1 MNDSTELGKYKQ
13 KLMDTKE
20 SIDRLS
26 KLIKDGQKDPDFIRG
41 YLLIL
46 SERLNETTD
55 NRDGM

>member
-46 SERLNETTD
+46 SEGLNEATD
-55 NRDGM
+55 NRDGV

>member
-46 SERLNETTD
+46 SEGLSKLPTHAK
-55 NRDGM
+55 